1 MITSRQVKRKEL
13 IIKTLQFIQGEID
26 DLTQSL
32 GTMEPQPMQEI
43 YAMDDAL
50 EHVNQAL
57 ERLGVTLDGGGED
70 K

>member
-1 MITSRQVKRKEL
+1 
-13 IIKTLQFIQGEID
+13 
-26 DLTQSL
+26 
-32 GTMEPQPMQEI
+32 MQEI

-57 ERLGVTLDGGGED
+57 GRLGVTLLEGGEN